1 MTTFAA
7 PRVAHHFTVDVE
19 EYFHVSAM
27 EPYVERSAWEGMPSR
42 VDASTRTLLDL
53 LAAHDARGTFFVLG
67 WVAERHPALVR
78 DIAEAGHEVA
88 SHGHAHERITQL
100 TPEQFRE
107 SVRVSK
113 QILEQ
118 LIGQAVLGYRAP
130 SFSILRGMEWSFDVL
145 LEEGYRY
152 DSSLYP
158 VRRSGSGFVG
168 GKRDP
173 HPISRSG
180 GTLHEFPPATLKVGP
195 RVFAAGGG
203 AYLRHLPYLLVDGAL
218 ASAERRGVPATIYI
232 HPWEVDPA
240 QPRIAVNAVT
250 RLRHYGGLSRTLP
263 RLARMLGDYRF
274 QPIATT
280 LAAAGAP
287 SVPRAA
293 LAGA

>member
-1 MTTFAA
+1 MTSAA
-7 PRVAHHFTVDVE
+7 SRIAHHFTVDVE

-27 EPYVERSAWEGMPSR
+27 EPYVQRSAWDGMPSR
-42 VDASTRTLLDL
+42 VDASTRTVLDL
-53 LAAHDARGTFFVLG
+53 MAAHDARGTFFVLG

-78 DIAEAGHEVA
+78 AIAEAGHEVA

-100 TPEQFRE
+100 TPEQFRQ

-113 QILEQ
+113 DILEQ
-118 LIGQAVLGYRAP
+118 LVGRPILGYRAP
-130 SFSILRGMEWSFDVL
+130 SFSILRGMEWALDVL
-145 LEEGYRY
+145 VEEDYRY

-158 VRRSGSGFVG
+158 VRRAGSGFVG
-168 GKRDP
+168 GQRDP
-173 HPISRSG
+173 HAITRQG

-203 AYLRHLPYLLVDGAL
+203 AYLRHLPYMLVDGAL
-218 ASAERRGVPATIYI
+218 ASAERRGAPATIYI

-250 RLRHYGGLSRTLP
+250 RLRHYGGIARTLP
-263 RLARMLGDYRF
+263 RLARMLGTYRF

-280 LAAAGAP
+280 LAASATP
-287 SVPRAA
+287 PLTSAA